1 MMPVFLYE
9 TTFMCYHET
18 TFFLALKYH
27 PVYDGVYFNRCGAL
41 HVGDQLLS
49 INNCI
54 LDNCTVWE
62 ATNYLISSD
71 IHMELQIM
79 PAHNFTT
86 RPGFANCLTSDSVLL
101 CQNSNMPRSR
111 YSSTSEL
118 ILCSGFIIFAHSASI
133 SYVILFISIQNFI

>member
-1 MMPVFLYE
+1 M
-9 TTFMCYHET
+9 
-18 TFFLALKYH
+18 
-27 PVYDGVYFNRCGAL
+27 YDGVCLNRCGAL

-111 YSSTSEL
+111 YPSTSEL
-118 ILCSGFIIFAHSASI
+118 ILCSWFIMQSTFFAHSAGI
-133 SYVILFISIQNFI
+133 SLCKSFISTQKFYKLLQEIILTALYTSTIL